1 MADLEREDEE
11 ENTSGNN
18 DNASAKSRPAP
29 QMRRRRVKRCC
40 RAMPPLV
47 VSSIIVTS
55 IVLFWWFVKM
65 LRLSSTWSR
74 WGMFIANTV
83 VKMAGD
89 LGLSTTNLSG
99 LDLSRGSE
107 RAILALGTQLRR
119 ASEAGKLG

>member
-1 MADLEREDEE
+1 MNGVLMAGDGKHYAIIDLTADLGSGSVIWFELLRALSPGVRVPRFHATAKLQGSSPFVGPRIL
-11 ENTSGNN
+11 EN
-18 DNASAKSRPAP
+18 
-29 QMRRRRVKRCC
+29 
-40 RAMPPLV
+40 
-47 VSSIIVTS
+47 
-55 IVLFWWFVKM
+55 
-65 LRLSSTWSR
+65 
-74 WGMFIANTV
+74 ANTV